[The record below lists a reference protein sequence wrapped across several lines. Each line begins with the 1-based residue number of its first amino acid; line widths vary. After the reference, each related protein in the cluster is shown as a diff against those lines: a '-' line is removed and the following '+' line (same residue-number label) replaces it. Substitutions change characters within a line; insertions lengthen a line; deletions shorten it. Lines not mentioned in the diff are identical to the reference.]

1 MKLIDTWHLPIKTVS
16 EQNMQREHWSVKA
29 KRHKTQKLHVLLH
42 WQEMGMFYQSLFS
55 LPIHLELIR
64 LSPRP
69 LDHDNLAYS
78 MKWVLDS
85 ICECFRPGLAPGQA
99 DNTKEITVS
108 YKQQKGKPQAVIIN
122 FYKQD

>member
-29 KRHKTQKLHVLLH
+29 KRHRTQKNWVAMRWL
-42 WQEMGMFYQSLFS
+42 QNDTDSLS
-55 LPIHLELIR
+55 LPVHIELIR

-78 MKWVLDS
+78 MKWVLDA
-85 ICECFRPGLAPGQA
+85 ICEGFRPGLAPGRA
-99 DNTKEITVS
+99 DDTEEITVS

-122 FYKQD
+122 FYKDEQ